1 MPKNIMTKHINK
13 SLRKQNKKFATII
26 NKPVKVKKKKK
37 KSNDNKEVIE
47 VNIAVYYVIF
57 WLIIA
62 YLVGHTLL

>member
-1 MPKNIMTKHINK
+1 MPKNIMIKHINK

-26 NKPVKVKKKKK
+26 NKPIKAKNKKKK
-37 KSNDNKEVIE
+37 NNETEVQE

-62 YLVGHTLL
+62 YLIGYTLF

>member
-1 MPKNIMTKHINK
+1 MPQNTMTKHINK

-26 NKPVKVKKKKK
+26 NKPVKAKNKKKK
-37 KSNDNKEVIE
+37 NNVNEVQE

-62 YLVGHTLL
+62 YLIGYTLL